1 MKSISSHEPAF
12 RLPSPCLP
20 SGGPPVI
27 DKNHLC
33 SGPASGKTV
42 HMRASEMLSRRP
54 DLESVLIDALELSM
68 DELLGQ

>member
-1 MKSISSHEPAF
+1 
-12 RLPSPCLP
+12 
-20 SGGPPVI
+20 VI